1 MERDPLTLVVAL
13 LIVGIIG
20 TTALA
25 VAGVPA
31 PPAWTGVPVGLAVG
45 LLLIVASTWR

>member
-1 MERDPLTLVVAL
+1 MERDPLALAVVL
-13 LIVGIIG
+13 LTVGIIG
-20 TTALA
+20 ATALA

-45 LLLIVASTWR
+45 LVLIIASIQR